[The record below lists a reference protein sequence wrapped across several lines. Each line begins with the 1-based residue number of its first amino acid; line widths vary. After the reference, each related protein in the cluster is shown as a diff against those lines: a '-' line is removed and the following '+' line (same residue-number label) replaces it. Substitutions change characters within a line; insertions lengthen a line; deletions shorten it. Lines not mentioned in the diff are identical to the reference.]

1 MKMRRK
7 MWVSGVSRTFLWLLL
22 PAVVAALQLPP
33 DMQADRYLVR
43 AQRQIEEQ
51 DFAGAKQSMEQILEL
66 QSQHGL
72 EIPEE
77 FFYRYAEVL
86 DRLELHDEAIE
97 YATKYLTRA
106 GRDGEHYR
114 EALELLDQAEQAK
127 AAAEAARK
135 RAEAA
140 AEAARR
146 RAEAAGEV
154 ARMKAEERRK
164 IVAALVAGNEF
175 VRIPAGEFR
184 MGSKSSEAD
193 NDERPADAG
202 ADQPGILPGQV
213 RGDAGGM
220 GGGDGK
226 QSLPLHRMRAELP
239 GGESLVG

>member
-97 YATKYLTRA
+97 YATKYLTLA

-146 RAEAAGEV
+146 RAEAAAEV
-154 ARMKAEERRK
+154 PQ
-164 IVAALVAGNEF
+164 G
-175 VRIPAGEFR
+175 
-184 MGSKSSEAD
+184 
-193 NDERPADAG
+193 
-202 ADQPGILPGQV
+202 
-213 RGDAGGM
+213 
-220 GGGDGK
+220 
-226 QSLPLHRMRAELP
+226 
-239 GGESLVG
+239 